1 MGLFKLRFTKGQSGM
16 LAPNTVHIIGGVSVP
31 VVILGDPVYPL
42 LPWLMKPHPG
52 AGPSVKEKK
61 FNSRLSRACV
71 MVESPLEG

>member
-42 LPWLMKPHPG
+42 LPWLMNPG
-52 AGPSVKEKK
+52 AEPSVKEKK